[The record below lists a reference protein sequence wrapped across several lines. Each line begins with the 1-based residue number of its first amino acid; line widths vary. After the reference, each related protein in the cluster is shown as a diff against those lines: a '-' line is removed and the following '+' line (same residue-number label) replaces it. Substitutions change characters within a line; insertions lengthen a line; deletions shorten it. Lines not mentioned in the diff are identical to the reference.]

1 MQNMDTAI
9 TANARFS
16 SVNLGQH
23 RSLNRELKQFASA
36 TLPYIM
42 VAPSMI
48 VFSVFILYPIG
59 YMVYLSFFEWNMIGP
74 KTFVGLDNFIGL
86 IGDMEFWQVVSN
98 SFQYTFF
105 MVVFSVGFALPLAV
119 YLKNK
124 TKISSIMQSVIFTP
138 HIVSLVSVAFIW
150 MWLMD
155 SDYGL
160 LNYILKMAGISPV
173 GWLDSPKVALFSLI
187 LVSVWKGIGYNTII
201 LISAMQTI
209 PAYLYEAAS
218 LDRAKKHTV
227 FFKITLPMISPTLF
241 FLTLMNMISAFKVFE
256 TVNIMTQ
263 GGPMNSTNTLV
274 YNIYQYGFNFY
285 KIGNASAI
293 GVVLMA
299 IIGVCTYLYFKVLNS
314 RVYYR

>member
-1 MQNMDTAI
+1 MLNIDTAV
-9 TANARFS
+9 ANARLAPAIF
-16 SVNLGQH
+16 VQR
-23 RSLNRELKQFASA
+23 RSISGALKQFASA
-36 TLPYIM
+36 ALPYAM
-42 VAPSMI
+42 VAPAMA

-59 YMVYLSFFEWNMIGP
+59 YMVYLSFFKWNMIGP
-74 KTFVGLDNFIGL
+74 KTFVGLENFTGL
-86 IGDMEFWQVVSN
+86 LTDKAFWQVLGN
-98 SFQYTFF
+98 SFQYMFF
-105 MVVFSVGFALPLAV
+105 MVTFSVGLALPLAV
-119 YLKNK
+119 YLKKN
-124 TKISSIMQSVIFTP
+124 TKVNRMMQSVIFTP
-138 HIVSLVSVAFIW
+138 YIVSLVSVAFVW

-160 LNYILKMAGISPV
+160 LNYMLKMVGVSPV
-173 GWLDSPKVALFSLI
+173 SWLDSPKVAMFSLI

-218 LDRAKKHTV
+218 LDRAKRSTV
-227 FFKITLPMISPTLF
+227 FFKITLPMISPSLF

-285 KIGNASAI
+285 KIGDASAI
-293 GVVLMA
+293 GVVLMV
-299 IIGVCTYLYFKVLNS
+299 IIGICTYLYFRTLSS
-314 RVYYR
+314 RVHYR